1 MTSLGG
7 ARHKSGADPWSA
19 AWSAAD
25 PLVRSRPPGPQPT
38 PWSAAPLP
46 GGRKNVSAYPLL
58 HTADLDMMNSYKE
71 VVCVYSAWRI
81 P

>member
-38 PWSAAPLP
+38 PWSAADPWSATDHQVRNRPPGRLPPCLVAAKMYPPTPCFTPL
-46 GGRKNVSAYPLL
+46 
-58 HTADLDMMNSYKE
+58 T
-71 VVCVYSAWRI
+71 
-81 P
+81 